1 MANLFKGPKMPAPT
15 AAATPPDPRD
25 DEARMR
31 AARMAMAASLKGG
44 ASTRVAPL
52 AAAAPSA
59 APRVTV
65 GGG

>member
-1 MANLFKGPKMPAPT
+1 MSNLFKGPKMPAPT

-25 DEARMR
+25 DEARVR

-44 ASTRVAPL
+44 AATRVAPI
-52 AAAAPSA
+52 AAAAQTA
-59 APRVTV
+59 GPRVTV